1 MGYKLERYRRRQP
14 AILILGSSRM
24 LQARDRFFTKA
35 PEAVYNAAGPGW
47 GLPTIIQFYERLPQP
62 PEIVLLGIDQFWFNA
77 DLPLSTAPDAALEAD
92 FGWDSIR
99 QATVETTH
107 RLLGGELTIA
117 QILAGADPVYARRG
131 LGLRAL
137 QSSFGYRADGSLQQG
152 LLIESRQMQAAHVAA
167 ALTDFEDNVR
177 FAPASRIN
185 QTALDLLAD
194 FSLGSKRMA
203 SWSLALRRRFTM
215 SSSRRWRLAAL
226 IAILTRG
233 RDRWRGYLLRT
244 TITTIILRIC
254 ANTAS
259 IAAGGMTAYI

>member
-1 MGYKLERYRRRQP
+1 M
-14 AILILGSSRM
+14 
-24 LQARDRFFTKA
+24 
-35 PEAVYNAAGPGW
+35 
-47 GLPTIIQFYERLPQP
+47 PTIIQFYERLPQP
-62 PEIVLLGIDQFWFNA
+62 PEIVILGIDQFWFNA

-117 QILAGADPVYARRG
+117 QILAGGDPVYARRG

-194 FSLGSKRMA
+194 FLARLKVDGVMVVGVTPPFHYRRLRGDA
-203 SWSLALRRRFTM
+203 SERR
-215 SSSRRWRLAAL
+215 
-226 IAILTRG
+226 
-233 RDRWRGYLLRT
+233 
-244 TITTIILRIC
+244 
-254 ANTAS
+254 
-259 IAAGGMTAYI
+259 